1 MEMLPNVLIMSKDDL
16 FSQSQDSEDWKMVR
30 EVTEIKVFK
39 DFNLFKRF
47 LIQERIL

>member
-1 MEMLPNVLIMSKDDL
+1 MEILPSVLILEKNDL